1 MKNLKL
7 GTLKVRDFLIDWVW
21 QLPQNLLGIILKGV
35 FKKQRTLSAR
45 NNIIAVNIV
54 QSYDVTSGFTL
65 GKYVFLKDSR
75 YFKQSLKHEMGHV
88 YQSLYLGPLYLLVIG
103 LPSILHYGLNFSTD
117 YYKFYTEKWAE
128 KLYKKNKK
136 EVQLLISDLPK

>member
-1 MKNLKL
+1 MKSLKL
-7 GTLKVRDFLIDWVW
+7 GILRVRDFLIDWVW
-21 QLPQNLLGIILKGV
+21 QLPQNLIGVILYS
-35 FKKQRTLSAR
+35 TLKRQKVMSTR
-45 NNIIAVNIV
+45 NNITAVNIL
-54 QSYDVTSGFTL
+54 QSYSVTSGFTL

-75 YFKQSLKHEMGHV
+75 YFKQSLKHEIGHV

-103 LPSILHYGLNFSTD
+103 LPSILHYGLNFKTD

-136 EVQLLISDLPK
+136 EVQLLISELSK